1 MTPTPEV
8 VKLKVSFDID
18 QTSGKLDWDFTP
30 RSRPVS
36 GRHAGA
42 ILLQPGELLHLEVDG
57 NGSADSGLQAFKI
70 IECCLMTRPQV
81 IQIGRGLQTL
91 FAAPSPF
98 AGIDCASYAFP
109 LDFDA
114 GAPHT
119 QPDGSLRIAQH
130 WNGQLLVDKPP
141 GRWDM
146 SFLITVLIDRGADEP
161 LLRVFS
167 FDPESEVGDGTHQ
180 QDEPPR

>member
-1 MTPTPEV
+1 MISPPEE

-18 QTSGKLDWDFTP
+18 QVSGNLDWEFSP
-30 RSRPVS
+30 RSHPIS

-57 NGSADSGLQAFKI
+57 NGSADSGFQAFKI

-81 IQIGRGLQTL
+81 TQIGRGLPTL
-91 FAAPSPF
+91 FSAPTPF
-98 AGIDCASYAFP
+98 AGIDRASYAFP
-109 LDFDA
+109 LDFDC
-114 GAPHT
+114 GALRT
-119 QPDGSLRIAQH
+119 QPDGSLRMVQH
-130 WNGQLLVDKPP
+130 WNGQLLVDQPP

-161 LLRVFS
+161 LWRVFS

-180 QDEPPR
+180 